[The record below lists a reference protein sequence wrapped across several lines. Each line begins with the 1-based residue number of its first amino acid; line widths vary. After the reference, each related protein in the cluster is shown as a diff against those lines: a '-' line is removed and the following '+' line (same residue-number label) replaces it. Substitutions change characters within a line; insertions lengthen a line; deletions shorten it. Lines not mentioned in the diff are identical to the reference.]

1 MMKKATVKK
10 SMMYTVDLTKIDG
23 DGAFPCP
30 KCGSII
36 SPDDESEEVYQIV
49 ETKVKNDEL
58 AELMLTCNKCGIT
71 IKLVGFLSQP
81 EDKPKSS
88 KNRLELLFH
97 FKSPTYNSKN
107 YPQDDAIKKT
117 IKNRTQIFR
126 IFTY

>member
-30 KCGSII
+30 KCGNII

-49 ETKVKNDEL
+49 ETKVKNDAL
-58 AELMLTCNKCGIT
+58 AELMLTCNKCGST

-81 EDKPKSS
+81 E
-88 KNRLELLFH
+88 N
-97 FKSPTYNSKN
+97 
-107 YPQDDAIKKT
+107 KT
-117 IKNRTQIFR
+117 
-126 IFTY
+126 